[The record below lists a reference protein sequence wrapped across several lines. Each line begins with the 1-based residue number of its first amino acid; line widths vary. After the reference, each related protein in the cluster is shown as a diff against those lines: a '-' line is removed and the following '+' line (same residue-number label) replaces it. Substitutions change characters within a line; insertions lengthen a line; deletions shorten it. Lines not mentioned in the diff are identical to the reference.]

1 MVALS
6 TASFQ
11 MGISS
16 AMLRF
21 SQRVVPMGGA
31 VRRQSGNRQRI
42 AEAGQH
48 RGGDRL
54 TKSGAASETT
64 GGRFGLLAFTG
75 WSGTSASDS
84 RARPAP
90 ASCAPPAPDLYCCS
104 FWRWL
109 PAVPPRYHP
118 AGSGLNG
125 KRPSASRY

>member
-1 MVALS
+1 MPSGGRAETGS
-6 TASFQ
+6 ASPSPAS
-11 MGISS
+11 I
-16 AMLRF
+16 A
-21 SQRVVPMGGA
+21 A
-31 VRRQSGNRQRI
+31 VTV
-42 AEAGQH
+42 
-48 RGGDRL
+48 L

-109 PAVPPRYHP
+109 PAVPPARYHP

-125 KRPSASRY
+125 KGHLHHGINARPEAAFAGDLCRIDHVKTRFF